1 MDVIKEFKKT
11 NLNRF
16 VFRTF
21 SCSCFD
27 IIKCFHILWIADFL
41 FKFEF
46 RKYSCQCF
54 RLMKTLMI
62 LLYYCWSMNLDSKG
76 KDLFQLDLLPLYFA
90 LFLWNEFWVFYFVLM
105 KRKSHVWPTT
115 FEYMKIHHNTSI
127 KKRISIDNF
136 FSFKAVHVLIYTVS
150 FGRCD
155 RLRSQSKFVL

>member
-1 MDVIKEFKKT
+1 MNVIKEFKKT

-21 SCSCFD
+21 SFSCFD

-76 KDLFQLDLLPLYFA
+76 KDLFQLDLLPSYFA
-90 LFLWNEFWVFYFVLM
+90 LFLWNEFWVFLFCIDETQVTCLTNHLWIYENP
-105 KRKSHVWPTT
+105 SQ
-115 FEYMKIHHNTSI
+115 YIY

-136 FSFKAVHVLIYTVS
+136 FFIQSDTCINIY
-150 FGRCD
+150 R
-155 RLRSQSKFVL
+155 